1 MAEGKRGKGSVRA
14 HQVDRPAVST
24 FAQGGSSYISAAGI
38 TYTHGYSYGQNTFN
52 AGVCFTVLG
61 KFHLN
66 QSPTAKQFEC
76 ASAVA
81 GPVRPCA
88 QELNRTCPMYE
99 GCTRLREGNVRCRGG
114 CIRRDVH
121 RPWVGVGLT
130 GAEKVHVDRERV
142 RRLLGHGH
150 LQISRR
156 SHVHLRVKSLTEHV

>member
-1 MAEGKRGKGSVRA
+1 MWREIEVTDGRRKKRERECEGPPG
-14 HQVDRPAVST
+14 RPASRLDVCAGRLVLHISRRY
-24 FAQGGSSYISAAGI
+24 YI
-38 TYTHGYSYGQNTFN
+38 HPRVNSYGQNTFN

-99 GCTRLREGNVRCRGG
+99 GCTRLREGASSARE
-114 CIRRDVH
+114 
-121 RPWVGVGLT
+121 GV
-130 GAEKVHVDRERV
+130 
-142 RRLLGHGH
+142 
-150 LQISRR
+150 
-156 SHVHLRVKSLTEHV
+156 